1 MGWCM
6 LDYME
11 YTIQKKSPNATII
24 NLVFKDPSKHE
35 KDRKDPENFLDKIL
49 NPGSE
54 IIEGHITFKNSCELH
69 LTVRCPEEYWFKL
82 DENTRQK
89 EIIKQSHIL
98 QDMYNQEF
106 NE

>member
-1 MGWCM
+1 MYM
-6 LDYME
+6 LNYVE
-11 YTIQKKSPNATII
+11 YTIQKNSPNATII

-35 KDRKDPENFLDKIL
+35 KDRKDLENFLDKIL
-49 NPGSE
+49 NLGSE

-69 LTVRCPEEYWFKL
+69 LTVRCPEEYWYKL
-82 DENTRQK
+82 DETTRQK
-89 EIIKQSHIL
+89 EIIEQSHIL